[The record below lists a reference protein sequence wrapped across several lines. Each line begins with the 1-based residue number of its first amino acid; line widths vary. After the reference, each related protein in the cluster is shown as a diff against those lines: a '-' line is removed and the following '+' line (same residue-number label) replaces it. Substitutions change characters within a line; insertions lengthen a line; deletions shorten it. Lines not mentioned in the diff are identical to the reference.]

1 MIRKREALA
10 WAAGFFDGEG
20 SVHVAYSKRRSDDTF
35 YYYPQVGI
43 SQSGDIG
50 DEPLR
55 KFYQAVGIPAKIYG
69 PYRPAKNQKLVRWVY
84 EASGLEKVQK
94 IADLL
99 WPFLGTVK
107 RNKFSQ
113 VLAKCKTS
121 KPRRVV
127 ISHT

>member
-55 KFYQAVGIPAKIYG
+55 NFIKLWGFPLRYMGLIVLRKI
-69 PYRPAKNQKLVRWVY
+69 K
-84 EASGLEKVQK
+84 S
-94 IADLL
+94 
-99 WPFLGTVK
+99 
-107 RNKFSQ
+107 
-113 VLAKCKTS
+113 
-121 KPRRVV
+121 
-127 ISHT
+127 